1 MKMRAKKRNSVDMY
15 QGIEVETVRAD
26 KRFNLGAV
34 KENCINYEKSELYA
48 VCQCFCTENLDFY
61 CIN

>member
-1 MKMRAKKRNSVDMY
+1 MY

-34 KENCINYEKSELYA
+34 KENCINYEKFELYA